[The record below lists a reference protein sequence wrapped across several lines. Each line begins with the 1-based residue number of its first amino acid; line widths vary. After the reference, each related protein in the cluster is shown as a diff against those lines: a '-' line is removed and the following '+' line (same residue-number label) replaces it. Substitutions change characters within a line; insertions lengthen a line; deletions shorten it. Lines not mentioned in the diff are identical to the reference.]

1 MKRLMRYIK
10 GYEVQSILAPLFKLF
25 EALMD
30 LLVPIVVARIID
42 DGIAMGNIAYVW
54 KYFWLLILLAALGL
68 AFSITAQWFAA
79 NASVGF
85 ATALR
90 KDLFLHVQSF
100 SYSALDKAGT
110 DTLIT
115 RMTSDVNLVQ
125 SGVNMA
131 LRLLLRSPFIVVGAM
146 IMSFTID
153 VKCALVFAVAI
164 PLLSLVV
171 AGIMYI
177 TIPLFKK
184 AQAALDKVLGI
195 TRENLTGVRVIRAF
209 CKEEDEIAEFDE
221 KNRELTRLNEF
232 VGRISALMNPVT
244 FLMVNVATIF
254 LIKQGAV
261 QVNLGILKQ
270 GDVVAMYNY
279 MAQMIV
285 ELIKF
290 ASLVVTINKGL
301 AGANRV
307 ADVFEIKP
315 GMEFTGD
322 VSLSASQHGDFS
334 ENGKVS
340 DLRQGSDKEQELSR
354 DDRTGKNRLLADKR
368 RIGEKIAREEEKK
381 KDNKGNLDN
390 KGNIDNKVNNE
401 AVIRKQKNRVHAQN
415 KKTEDNDDNK
425 DSNNRST
432 VKEQD
437 DNLTVVKFDNV
448 SFAYNASG
456 EEAVSGLDFV
466 VNRGQ
471 TVGIIGATGSG
482 KSTLVNLIPRFYD
495 ATSGEVIVDGKNVKD
510 YEKDELLS
518 KFGIVPQKAVLFEGT
533 IRDNLRWGNENAT
546 DKEIWKAI
554 DTAQA
559 TEVVKGKKEGLD
571 YYVEQNGRNLSGGQ
585 KQRLT
590 IARALI
596 KKPGILILDDSASAL
611 DFATDAKL
619 RSAIA
624 GLDKNMTVF
633 IVSQRT
639 SSIRN
644 ADNILVMDDG
654 RIVGQG
660 THDELM
666 KSCGVYQEIYYSQ
679 FPEEKN
685 SVDKINNKNNAES
698 RAGKNIE
705 MPLTGE
711 KNTDGLDVTTSGK
724 EVLA

>member
-42 DGIAMGNIAYVW
+42 NGIAMGNSAYVW

-90 KDLFLHVQSF
+90 KDLFSHIQSF
-100 SYSALDKAGT
+100 SFSALDKAGT

-164 PLLSLVV
+164 PLLSIVV
-171 AGIMYI
+171 AGIMYV

-184 AQAALDKVLGI
+184 AQAALDNVLGI

-221 KNRELTRLNEF
+221 RNKELTRLNEF
-232 VGRISALMNPVT
+232 VGRISALMNPMT

-254 LIKQGAV
+254 LIKQGAI

-307 ADVFEIKP
+307 ADVFEIKT
-315 GMEFTGD
+315 GMEF
-322 VSLSASQHGDFS
+322 V
-334 ENGKVS
+334 
-340 DLRQGSDKEQELSR
+340 GSNISS
-354 DDRTGKNRLLADKR
+354 GN
-368 RIGEKIAREEEKK
+368 
-381 KDNKGNLDN
+381 DN
-390 KGNIDNKVNNE
+390 
-401 AVIRKQKNRVHAQN
+401 
-415 KKTEDNDDNK
+415 
-425 DSNNRST
+425 
-432 VKEQD
+432 
-437 DNLTVVKFDNV
+437 NLTAVKFNNV
-448 SFAYNASG
+448 SFAYNSSG
-456 EEAVSGLDFV
+456 EEVVSELDFN

-471 TVGIIGATGSG
+471 TIGIIGATGSG
-482 KSTLVNLIPRFYD
+482 KTTLVNLIPRFYD
-495 ATSGEVIVDGKNVKD
+495 VTSGEVIVDGKNVKD

-518 KFGIVPQKAVLFEGT
+518 KFGIVPQKAVLFAGT
-533 IRDNLRWGNENAT
+533 IRDNLRWGNETAT
-546 DKEIWKAI
+546 DKEIWKAL

-571 YYVEQNGRNLSGGQ
+571 YYIEQNGRNLSGGQ

-596 KKPGILILDDSASAL
+596 KNPSILILDDSASAL

-619 RSAIA
+619 RSAI
-624 GLDKNMTVF
+624 GKLDKDMTVF

-639 SSIRN
+639 SSIRH

-666 KSCGVYQEIYYSQ
+666 NSCGVYQEIYYSQ
-679 FPEEKN
+679 FPEEKASNGNDN
-685 SVDKINNKNNAES
+685 SNSKIGKNNDMSEEDDKS
-698 RAGKNIE
+698 IDIRN
-705 MPLTGE
+705 
-711 KNTDGLDVTTSGK
+711 VTTSGK

>member
-1 MKRLMRYIK
+1 MCFLTARLFSGSRINWHERGIVVKRLIRYIK

-42 DGIAMGNIAYVW
+42 NGIAMGNSGYVW

-125 SGVNMA
+125 NGVNMA

-153 VKCALVFAVAI
+153 LKCALVFAVAI

-171 AGIMYI
+171 AGIMFV
-177 TIPLFKK
+177 TIPLFRK

-209 CKEEDEIAEFDE
+209 CKEEDEITEFDE
-221 KNRELTRLNEF
+221 KNMELTRLNEF
-232 VGRISALMNPVT
+232 VGRISALMNPLT

-254 LIKQGAV
+254 LIKQGAI

-315 GMEFTGD
+315 GMEY
-322 VSLSASQHGDFS
+322 
-334 ENGKVS
+334 
-340 DLRQGSDKEQELSR
+340 
-354 DDRTGKNRLLADKR
+354 ADNH
-368 RIGEKIAREEEKK
+368 
-381 KDNKGNLDN
+381 DM
-390 KGNIDNKVNNE
+390 
-401 AVIRKQKNRVHAQN
+401 
-415 KKTEDNDDNK
+415 TSNDD
-425 DSNNRST
+425 
-432 VKEQD
+432 
-437 DNLTVVKFDNV
+437 LTVVKFDNV
-448 SFAYNASG
+448 SFAYNTSG
-456 EEAVSGLDFV
+456 DEAVSGLSFTVD
-466 VNRGQ
+466 RGQ
-471 TVGIIGATGSG
+471 TIGIIGATGSG

-495 ATSGEVIVDGKNVKD
+495 VTSGKVIVDGKNVKD
-510 YEKDELLS
+510 YDKTDLLS
-518 KFGIVPQKAVLFEGT
+518 RFGIVPQKAVLFEGT
-533 IRDNLRWGNENAT
+533 IRDNLRWGNEAAS
-546 DKEIWKAI
+546 DKELWKAI

-571 YYVEQNGRNLSGGQ
+571 YYIEQNGRNLSGGQ
-585 KQRLT
+585 RQRLT

-596 KKPGILILDDSASAL
+596 RKPSILILDDSASAL
-611 DFATDAKL
+611 DFATDSKL
-619 RSAIA
+619 RGAL
-624 GLDKNMTVF
+624 GKLDKDMTIF

-654 RIVGQG
+654 CIVGQG
-660 THDELM
+660 SHDELM
-666 KSCGVYQEIYYSQ
+666 KSCDVYQEIYYSQ
-679 FPEEKN
+679 FPEEK
-685 SVDKINNKNNAES
+685 
-698 RAGKNIE
+698 
-705 MPLTGE
+705 PL
-711 KNTDGLDVTTSGK
+711 GK
-724 EVLA
+724 EAPV

>member
-1 MKRLMRYIK
+1 MKRLIRYIK
-10 GYEVQSILAPLFKLF
+10 GYEAQSILAPLFKLF

-42 DGIAMGNIAYVW
+42 NGIAMGNSGYVW

-125 SGVNMA
+125 NGVNMA

-153 VKCALVFAVAI
+153 LKCALVFAVAI

-171 AGIMYI
+171 AGIMFV
-177 TIPLFKK
+177 TIPLFRK

-209 CKEEDEIAEFDE
+209 CKEEDEITEFDE
-221 KNRELTRLNEF
+221 KNMELTRLNEF
-232 VGRISALMNPVT
+232 VGRISALMNPLT

-254 LIKQGAV
+254 LIKQGAI

-315 GMEFTGD
+315 GMEY
-322 VSLSASQHGDFS
+322 
-334 ENGKVS
+334 
-340 DLRQGSDKEQELSR
+340 
-354 DDRTGKNRLLADKR
+354 ADNH
-368 RIGEKIAREEEKK
+368 
-381 KDNKGNLDN
+381 DM
-390 KGNIDNKVNNE
+390 
-401 AVIRKQKNRVHAQN
+401 
-415 KKTEDNDDNK
+415 TSNDD
-425 DSNNRST
+425 
-432 VKEQD
+432 
-437 DNLTVVKFDNV
+437 LTVVKFDNV
-448 SFAYNASG
+448 SFAYNTSG
-456 EEAVSGLDFV
+456 DEAVSGLSFTVD
-466 VNRGQ
+466 RGQ
-471 TVGIIGATGSG
+471 TIGIIGATGSG

-495 ATSGEVIVDGKNVKD
+495 VTSGKVIVDGKNVKD
-510 YEKDELLS
+510 YDKTDLLS
-518 KFGIVPQKAVLFEGT
+518 RFGIVPQKAVLFEGT
-533 IRDNLRWGNENAT
+533 IRDNLRWGNEAAS
-546 DKEIWKAI
+546 DKELWKAI

-571 YYVEQNGRNLSGGQ
+571 YYIEQNGRNLSGGQ
-585 KQRLT
+585 RQRLT

-596 KKPGILILDDSASAL
+596 RKPSILILDDSASAL
-611 DFATDAKL
+611 DFATDSKL
-619 RSAIA
+619 RGAL
-624 GLDKNMTVF
+624 GKLDKDMTIF

-654 RIVGQG
+654 CIVGQG
-660 THDELM
+660 SHDELM
-666 KSCGVYQEIYYSQ
+666 KSCDVYQEIYYSQ
-679 FPEEKN
+679 FPEEK
-685 SVDKINNKNNAES
+685 
-698 RAGKNIE
+698 
-705 MPLTGE
+705 PL
-711 KNTDGLDVTTSGK
+711 GK
-724 EVLA
+724 EAPV

>member
-1 MKRLMRYIK
+1 MKKLMRYIK

-42 DGIAMGNIAYVW
+42 NGIAVGNSAYVW
-54 KYFWLLILLAALGL
+54 KYFGLLILLAALGL

-90 KDLFLHVQSF
+90 KDLFSHIQSF

-115 RMTSDVNLVQ
+115 RLTSDVNLVQ
-125 SGVNMA
+125 NGVNMS

-153 VKCALVFAVAI
+153 VRCALVFAVAI

-171 AGIMYI
+171 AGIMYV
-177 TIPLFKK
+177 TIPFFKK
-184 AQAALDKVLGI
+184 VQAALDEVLGI
-195 TRENLTGVRVIRAF
+195 TRENLTGARVIRAF
-209 CKEEDEIAEFDE
+209 CKEEDEIAAFDE
-221 KNRELTRLNEF
+221 KNAQLTRLNEF
-232 VGRISALMNPVT
+232 VGRISALMNPLT
-244 FLMVNVATIF
+244 FLLVNVATIF

-261 QVNLGILKQ
+261 QVNLGVLKQ

-290 ASLVVTINKGL
+290 AALVVIINKGL

-307 ADVFEIKP
+307 ADVFDIVP
-315 GMEFTGD
+315 GMEY
-322 VSLSASQHGDFS
+322 S
-334 ENGKVS
+334 
-340 DLRQGSDKEQELSR
+340 
-354 DDRTGKNRLLADKR
+354 
-368 RIGEKIAREEEKK
+368 
-381 KDNKGNLDN
+381 
-390 KGNIDNKVNNE
+390 
-401 AVIRKQKNRVHAQN
+401 
-415 KKTEDNDDNK
+415 EDNELT
-425 DSNNRST
+425 ST
-432 VKEQD
+432 GYKE
-437 DNLTVVKFDNV
+437 NSIPAVEFNNV
-448 SFAYNASG
+448 SFAYSSSG
-456 EEAVSGLDFV
+456 EEAVSNLDFEV
-466 VNRGQ
+466 KRGQ

-495 ATSGEVIVDGKNVKD
+495 ATSGEVIVDGRNVKD
-510 YEKDELLS
+510 YPKKELLD

-533 IRDNLRWGNENAT
+533 IRDNLLWGNENAT
-546 DKEIWKAI
+546 DKELWKAI
-554 DTAQA
+554 ETAQA
-559 TEVVKGKKEGLD
+559 TEVVKNKKEGLD

-596 KKPGILILDDSASAL
+596 KNPNILILDDSASAL

-619 RSAIA
+619 REAV
-624 GLDKNMTVF
+624 GKLDKDMTVF

-639 SSIRN
+639 SSIRQ

-666 KSCGVYQEIYYSQ
+666 KSCSVYQEIYYSQ
-679 FPEEKN
+679 FPEEKPDKMSDGSGNN
-685 SVDKINNKNNAES
+685 SDGGNIPSGKA
-698 RAGKNIE
+698 AGKVNRADIISGKKDSDLQSDKDSMGNNIE
-705 MPLTGE
+705 D
-711 KNTDGLDVTTSGK
+711 NTAISGK
-724 EVLA
+724 EVTV